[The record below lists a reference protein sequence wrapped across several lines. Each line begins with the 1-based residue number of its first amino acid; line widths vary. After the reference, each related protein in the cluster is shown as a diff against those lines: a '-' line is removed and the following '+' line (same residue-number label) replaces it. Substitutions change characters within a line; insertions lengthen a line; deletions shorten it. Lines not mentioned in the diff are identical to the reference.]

1 MFFVTK
7 QLNRIEKHANTSE
20 NTVFLSV
27 IFLRED
33 SLHFNYAYTATVSR
47 IVNLKSK
54 IVSNSPENRTETYRK
69 VILKFCKFTRR
80 VVLTKPTYV
89 TQKKKQI
96 KHRFFQFVLY
106 WRQNKMFSNFN
117 SWRLYPRN
125 TQLFTVTILILK
137 TVFEYCGSRS
147 NSNAGIFRVSFDAFE
162 NKEFQY
168 RSSFLF

>member
-89 TQKKKQI
+89 TQKKNKLNTD
-96 KHRFFQFVLY
+96 FFNLFYIDGKIRCFQTLTAGDCI
-106 WRQNKMFSNFN
+106 RGI
-117 SWRLYPRN
+117 RN
-125 TQLFTVTILILK
+125 YLL
-137 TVFEYCGSRS
+137 
-147 NSNAGIFRVSFDAFE
+147 
-162 NKEFQY
+162 
-168 RSSFLF
+168 